1 MTPRWACLLA
11 ALGVAVGKP
20 QSNYNLQDLN
30 IEFEEGAGLP
40 EFGTLDGTVTE
51 LGEFQKYIVDC
62 SVVIIECWSHHN
74 MDVVTFNLQ

>member
-51 LGEFQKYIVDC
+51 LGKFQKYF
-62 SVVIIECWSHHN
+62 VVAVLSLLNVGATTIW
-74 MDVVTFNLQ
+74 MQ

>member
-1 MTPRWACLLA
+1 MNVTKKYYVAEVDTMTPRWACLLA

-51 LGEFQKYIVDC
+51 LGKFQKYIV
-62 SVVIIECWSHHN
+62 V
-74 MDVVTFNLQ
+74 